1 MSKILIVHTSWYKEY
16 IDMMVDTASH
26 ILNESNFS
34 INFSCAP
41 GAIELAALA
50 KNKILVKKQVPE
62 QANDYV
68 GVLFLGIVIRG
79 GTSHYELVTNEA
91 FRSIGSLAM
100 DFPEISIINNII
112 CVENQSQLEERIEKN
127 TQNNTRALVDL
138 INEKSS

>member
-1 MSKILIVHTSWYKEY
+1 MNKILIVHTSWYKEY
-16 IDMMVDTASH
+16 IDKMLDTASH

-34 INFSCAP
+34 INFLCAP

-50 KNKILVKKQVPE
+50 KNKILVDKQIPE
-62 QANDYV
+62 QVNNYV

-79 GTSHYELVTNEA
+79 STSHYELVTNEA

-100 DFPEISIINNII
+100 DFPEISVINNVI

>member
-1 MSKILIVHTSWYKEY
+1 MNKILIVHTSWYKEY
-16 IDMMVDTASH
+16 IDKMLDTASH
-26 ILNESNFS
+26 IINESNFS
-34 INFSCAP
+34 INFLCAP

-50 KNKILVKKQVPE
+50 KNKILVDKQIPE
-62 QANDYV
+62 QVNNYV

-79 GTSHYELVTNEA
+79 STSHYELVTNEA

-100 DFPEISIINNII
+100 DFPKISVINNVI